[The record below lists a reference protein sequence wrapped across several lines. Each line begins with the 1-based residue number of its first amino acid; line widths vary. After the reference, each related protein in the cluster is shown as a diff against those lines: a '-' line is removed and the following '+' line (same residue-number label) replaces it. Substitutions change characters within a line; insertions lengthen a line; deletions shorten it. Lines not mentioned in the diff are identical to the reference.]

1 MVIEEVMVKEMAS
14 VGESEREE
22 GKMEEESASECKA
35 SKKTAI
41 QQLLEDERGIGVIE
55 IILILVI
62 LIGLVLLFKDQIT
75 SIVNSAFG
83 KIASDATTI
92 LK

>member
-1 MVIEEVMVKEMAS
+1 MVTEEEIVIEKT
-14 VGESEREE
+14 EE
-22 GKMEEESASECKA
+22 LKEEENGTSEGVLEE
-35 SKKTAI
+35 KTAV
-41 QQLLEDERGIGVIE
+41 QQFLEDERGIGVIE

-83 KIASDATTI
+83 KITSDATTI

>member
-1 MVIEEVMVKEMAS
+1 MVTEEEIVIEKT
-14 VGESEREE
+14 EE
-22 GKMEEESASECKA
+22 LKEEENGTNEVALGE
-35 SKKTAI
+35 KTAV
-41 QQLLEDERGIGVIE
+41 QQFLEDERGIGVIE

-83 KIASDATTI
+83 KITSDATTI

>member
-1 MVIEEVMVKEMAS
+1 MAIEEITRKDAVS
-14 VGESEREE
+14 
-22 GKMEEESASECKA
+22 MEEIGNTKEEETEGECKVI
-35 SKKTAI
+35 KKTAMR
-41 QQLLEDERGIGVIE
+41 QFLEDERGIGVIE
-55 IILILVI
+55 IVLILVI

>member
-1 MVIEEVMVKEMAS
+1 MATNEEIIRNEAVEIEEAEC
-14 VGESEREE
+14 GEGRLAV
-22 GKMEEESASECKA
+22 ESIAE
-35 SKKTAI
+35 KKTAMERF
-41 QQLLEDERGIGVIE
+41 LEDERGIGVIE

-83 KIASDATTI
+83 KITSDATTI

>member
-1 MVIEEVMVKEMAS
+1 MITEEEIVKEKTAAP
-14 VGESEREE
+14 EKEENCIRECALE
-22 GKMEEESASECKA
+22 
-35 SKKTAI
+35 KKTAL
-41 QQLLEDERGIGVIE
+41 QQFLEDERGIGVIE

-83 KIASDATTI
+83 KITSDATTI

>member
-1 MVIEEVMVKEMAS
+1 MTTEEAIREEAAGLGEEV
-14 VGESEREE
+14 GEENC
-22 GKMEEESASECKA
+22 ADECTLE
-35 SKKTAI
+35 KKTAVR
-41 QQLLEDERGIGVIE
+41 QFLEDERGIGVIE

-83 KIASDATTI
+83 KITSDATTI

>member
-1 MVIEEVMVKEMAS
+1 MITEEEIVKEKTA
-14 VGESEREE
+14 ESEKEE
-22 GKMEEESASECKA
+22 NCISECTLE
-35 SKKTAI
+35 KKTAL
-41 QQLLEDERGIGVIE
+41 QQFLEDERGIGVIE

-83 KIASDATTI
+83 KITSDATTI

>member
-1 MVIEEVMVKEMAS
+1 MTISEETVKNEIVKTEEA
-14 VGESEREE
+14 GCGEE
-22 GKMEEESASECKA
+22 GASAEDA
-35 SKKTAI
+35 VEKKTAVK
-41 QQLLEDERGIGVIE
+41 QFLEDERGIGVIE

-83 KIASDATTI
+83 KITSDATTI